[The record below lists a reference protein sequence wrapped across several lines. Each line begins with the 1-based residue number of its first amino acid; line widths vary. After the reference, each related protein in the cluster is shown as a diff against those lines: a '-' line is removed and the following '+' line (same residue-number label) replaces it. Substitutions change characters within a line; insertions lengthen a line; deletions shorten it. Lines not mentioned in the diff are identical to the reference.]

1 MLCVHPNYM
10 EGIMGSIS
18 DDARL
23 GNMGNSV
30 IYENIDSG
38 HPCFIMLMGTA
49 NVV

>member
-1 MLCVHPNYM
+1 MCSSPYLMMP
-10 EGIMGSIS
+10 
-18 DDARL
+18 DL
-23 GNMGNSV
+23 GNMENSV